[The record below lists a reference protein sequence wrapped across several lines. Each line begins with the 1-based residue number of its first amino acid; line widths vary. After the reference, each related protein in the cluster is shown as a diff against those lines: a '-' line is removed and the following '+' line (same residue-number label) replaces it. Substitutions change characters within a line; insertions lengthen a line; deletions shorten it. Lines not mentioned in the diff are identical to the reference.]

1 MHPTCSKKGL
11 NLAEGEKE
19 EDASPALANRQRLLD
34 VEQQKQI
41 KRKQNSNF
49 CKPVDANRQIG

>member
-1 MHPTCSKKGL
+1 MHPTCLKKGL
-11 NLAEGEKE
+11 NPAEGEK

-41 KRKQNSNF
+41 KRKRNSNF
-49 CKPVDANRQIG
+49 L